1 MQGALEYEKELTGII
16 VDEAFQLHKDL
27 GPGLLESVYSTLL
40 AHRLRKRGLNVE
52 REKKVVFTY
61 DGIVFDQGLRV
72 DLLVEGRVVVEL
84 KSVELLPP
92 VAYKQRLTYLRLLD
106 LRVALLINLGAALFK
121 QGVRRIVN

>member
-1 MQGALEYEKELTGII
+1 M
-16 VDEAFQLHKDL
+16 
-27 GPGLLESVYSTLL
+27 
-40 AHRLRKRGLNVE
+40 E

-106 LRVALLINLGAALFK
+106 LRVALLINFGAALFK

>member
-106 LRVALLINLGAALFK
+106 LRVALLINFGAALFK

>member
-40 AHRLRKRGLNVE
+40 DHRLRKRGLNVE

-84 KSVELLPP
+84 KSVEMMPP
-92 VAYKQRLTYLRLLD
+92 VAYKQTLTYLRLLD
-106 LRVALLINLGAALFK
+106 LRVALLINFGAALFK